1 MKDFKEEYAR
11 MKEEA
16 QNLKESAPEVMRDF
30 YQMHGHAFKEGAI
43 SGKNKELM
51 ALGISVA
58 IRCEDC
64 IMSHVRAC
72 YRQGATYEEIA
83 ETIEVA
89 IVMGGGPATAYGA
102 HALTCAKFFEK

>member
-16 QNLKESAPEVMRDF
+16 QNLKESSPEVMRDF

-83 ETIEVA
+83 ETIDCLLYTSPSPRDA
-89 IVMGGGPATAYGA
+89 
-102 HALTCAKFFEK
+102 

>member
-102 HALTCAKFFEK
+102 HALTCAQFFEK